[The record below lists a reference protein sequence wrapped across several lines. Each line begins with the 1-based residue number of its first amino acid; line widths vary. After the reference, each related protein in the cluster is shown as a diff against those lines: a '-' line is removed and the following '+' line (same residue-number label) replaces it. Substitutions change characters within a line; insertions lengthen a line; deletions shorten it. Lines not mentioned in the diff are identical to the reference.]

1 MQMSWKPMGLAQ
13 NHQDWIIYLM
23 KKIQKMETNVAENE
37 KETEKK
43 KREVAMTRHQAEGH
57 EGPKLDQKERRWG

>member
-13 NHQDWIIYLM
+13 NHQNWIIYLM
-23 KKIQKMETNVAENE
+23 KKIEKMETNVAENE
-37 KETEKK
+37 KETESK

-57 EGPKLDQKERRWG
+57 EGPKLDQKERR